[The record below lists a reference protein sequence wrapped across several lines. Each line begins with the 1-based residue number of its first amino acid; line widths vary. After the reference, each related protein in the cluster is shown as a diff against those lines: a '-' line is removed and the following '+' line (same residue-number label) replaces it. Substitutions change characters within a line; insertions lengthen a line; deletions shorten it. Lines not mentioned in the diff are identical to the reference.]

1 MKPYSKK
8 YLTLALAGV
17 LAASIP
23 ASAFAAD
30 TGTSSTQNKPMASGQ
45 QTGPKTPGAA
55 KPGTGVPANPSDQS
69 NPQTGGQ
76 SSGDAGNQSGQS
88 KTQDQI
94 AREEAEK
101 KAKEAEEA
109 KKAEEAKRKEAEKKL
124 KELEEKEK
132 KEQEERRQR
141 ERLSLSNLK
150 YDGTYLTGYTSSKAD
165 IYIKLANSRYGYGY
179 GSYYSYERIGRADDR
194 GDFKISVNLKEGE
207 TYLVKAVDGRYESAE
222 REIKNDNYKNIKG
235 TRIDASELS
244 IFGRVLTGKVKGHAF
259 DFITVYLNGEKL
271 GTVRADKDGKFTLT
285 LNKSIDSSDLNNLR
299 FYTDAKTVENKKFKI
314 TEALEGQK
322 IVKGTANTDDEI
334 TVYDANGKKI
344 SNTYVNNAGVFTAY
358 LNRALIAGE
367 TIKIEARDKDKNI
380 TKIEYKVTKNAVEEV
395 KAIAYI
401 KGYPDGTFKPQANVT
416 RAEAAQMFATLLN
429 GGTNFGT
436 SQATKFS
443 DASDDWYS
451 KAINYVVG
459 KGLISGYPNG
469 TFKPNESITRAE
481 FAQMISGYV
490 KNEKAG
496 SSDFKDVKDHWAKD
510 AIDKLYGNKNVNGY
524 PDGSFKPN
532 AKITRAE
539 AVTILNSVFNR
550 NTNKSSLN
558 NVNTSSL
565 NKFSDVNEGFWAYYN
580 ILDAANTHNRERL
593 NSTSEVDMW
602 K

>member
-23 ASAFAAD
+23 ASAFATGENELKNPQASNSRASVEENSNTTERENNDNKNKVVEKEAD
-30 TGTSSTQNKPMASGQ
+30 TTTVGDRKITLEKGERFYTSNIDIPKGAEIIGEDHYSFDSTGKRTREVTVRFKDGSEKKIELNFN
-45 QTGPKTPGAA
+45 
-55 KPGTGVPANPSDQS
+55 VVDR
-69 NPQTGGQ
+69 
-76 SSGDAGNQSGQS
+76 
-88 KTQDQI
+88 
-94 AREEAEK
+94 REEK
-101 KAKEAEEA
+101 KHGKITLNNV
-109 KKAEEAKRKEAEKKL
+109 R
-124 KELEEKEK
+124 
-132 KEQEERRQR
+132 
-141 ERLSLSNLK
+141 
-150 YDGTYLTGYTSSKAD
+150 YDGKYIKGETSAYAKIYLQEDGFRDIRRYSTYLGKADSKGKFEVEYDIKEGKSVTIYAEDDDYTS
-165 IYIKLANSRYGYGY
+165 R
-179 GSYYSYERIGRADDR
+179 
-194 GDFKISVNLKEGE
+194 SVE
-207 TYLVKAVDGRYESAE
+207 V
-222 REIKNDNYKNIKG
+222 KNDNYKNIKG

-259 DFITVYLNGEKL
+259 DFITVYLEGEKL

-285 LNKSIDSSDLNNLR
+285 LNKSIETRDLDNLR
-299 FYTDAKTVENKKFKI
+299 FYTDAKTVENKKFKV

-344 SNTYVNNAGVFTAY
+344 SNTYVNNAGVFTAF
-358 LNRALIAGE
+358 LDRALINGE

-451 KAINYVVG
+451 KAINYVVD

-490 KNEKAG
+490 KNEK
-496 SSDFKDVKDHWAKD
+496 SSTSDFKDVKDHWAKD

>member
-23 ASAFAAD
+23 VSAFATGEESD
-30 TGTSSTQNKPMASGQ
+30 T
-45 QTGPKTPGAA
+45 
-55 KPGTGVPANPSDQS
+55 KPGGENQPAVTDTTTN
-69 NPQTGGQ
+69 NE
-76 SSGDAGNQSGQS
+76 
-88 KTQDQI
+88 KTE
-94 AREEAEK
+94 AEKAKEEAEK
-101 KAKEAEEA
+101 AK
-109 KKAEEAKRKEAEKKL
+109 KEAEKA
-124 KELEEKEK
+124 KEEAQKAKEKEEKEEKEK
-132 KEQEERRQR
+132 KDQENKRKYRRITLNNVRYDGKYIKGETSAYAEIYVQDNYYKEFR
-141 ERLSLSNLK
+141 NKKRIGEADKNGEFSIK
-150 YDGTYLTGYTSSKAD
+150 YDIKEGKSVT
-165 IYIKLANSRYGYGY
+165 IYAENDYGY
-179 GSYYSYERIGRADDR
+179 SKDVE
-194 GDFKISVNLKEGE
+194 V
-207 TYLVKAVDGRYESAE
+207 
-222 REIKNDNYKNIKG
+222 KNDNYKDIKG
-235 TRIDASELS
+235 SKIDATDLRLM
-244 IFGRVLTGKVKGHAF
+244 GRTLTG
-259 DFITVYLNGEKL
+259 FIKNHPFENIRVYRDGELLGSFRTDKNSYFTVVLSENLRE
-271 GTVRADKDGKFTLT
+271 R
-285 LNKSIDSSDLNNLR
+285 DLDDLR
-299 FYTDAKTVENKKFKI
+299 FYTDKKEVENKKFKI

-322 IVKGTANTDDEI
+322 LVKGTANTDDEI
-334 TVYDANGKKI
+334 TVYDASGKKI
-344 SNTYVNNAGVFTAY
+344 SNTYVNNAGVFTAF
-358 LNRALIAGE
+358 LDRALIYGE
-367 TIKIEARDKDKNI
+367 TIKIEAKDKDKNI

-395 KAIAYI
+395 KAISYI

-436 SQATKFS
+436 SGATKFS

-451 KAINYVVG
+451 KAVNYVVG

-469 TFKPNESITRAE
+469 TFKPNDSITRAE
-481 FAQMISGYV
+481 FAQMISGYI

-496 SSDFKDVKDHWAKD
+496 SSDFQDVKDHWAKD
-510 AIDKLYGNKNVNGY
+510 AIDKLYGNKNVTGY

-550 NTNKSSLN
+550 NTNKNSLN

-580 ILDAANTHNRERL
+580 ILDAANTHDRERL

>member
-23 ASAFAAD
+23 ASAFAESTTDDVANKTKVEDTAD
-30 TGTSSTQNKPMASGQ
+30 KNKAGD
-45 QTGPKTPGAA
+45 KT
-55 KPGTGVPANPSDQS
+55 
-69 NPQTGGQ
+69 
-76 SSGDAGNQSGQS
+76 
-88 KTQDQI
+88 KT
-94 AREEAEK
+94 ENKTENK
-101 KAKEAEEA
+101 KQEDKI
-109 KKAEEAKRKEAEKKL
+109 
-124 KELEEKEK
+124 KELEKKIEDLEKDKEK
-132 KEQEERRQR
+132 KKEEDRKKYGNIT
-141 ERLSLSNLK
+141 LSNVRYDGKYIKGETSAYAKIYVQDNYYNEFRNRKYIGEADRNGDFSIK
-150 YDGTYLTGYTSSKAD
+150 YD
-165 IYIKLANSRYGYGY
+165 I
-179 GSYYSYERIGRADDR
+179 
-194 GDFKISVNLKEGE
+194 KEGKSV
-207 TYLVKAVDGRYESAE
+207 TIYAE
-222 REIKNDNYKNIKG
+222 NKDYSSRSVEVKNDNYKDIKG

-259 DFITVYLNGEKL
+259 DFITVYLEGEKL

-285 LNKSIDSSDLNNLR
+285 LSKSINDSDLKDLR
-299 FYTDAKTVENKKFKI
+299 FYTDAKTVENKKFKV

-334 TVYDANGKKI
+334 TVYDANGNKI
-344 SNTYVNNAGVFTAY
+344 STTYVNNAGVFTAY
-358 LNRALIAGE
+358 LNRALINGE

-490 KNEKAG
+490 KNEKA
-496 SSDFKDVKDHWAKD
+496 STSDFKDVKDHWAKD

>member
-23 ASAFAAD
+23 VSAFAETTTNPSTETKVTD
-30 TGTSSTQNKPMASGQ
+30 TTNKTGTTENNDNTSADNRT
-45 QTGPKTPGAA
+45 
-55 KPGTGVPANPSDQS
+55 D
-69 NPQTGGQ
+69 
-76 SSGDAGNQSGQS
+76 
-88 KTQDQI
+88 
-94 AREEAEK
+94 AEK
-101 KAKEAEEA
+101 SNLSEFNYNLDKGERFDTKNIDLPDGAKIIGSETFEYDRTGNHYEYVTVQFKDGST
-109 KKAEEAKRKEAEKKL
+109 KKVKLNFKVNDKYEKKYGNIT
-124 KELEEKEK
+124 
-132 KEQEERRQR
+132 
-141 ERLSLSNLK
+141 LSNVR
-150 YDGTYLTGYTSSKAD
+150 YDGK
-165 IYIKLANSRYGYGY
+165 YIKGETSAYAEIYVQDNYYKEFRNKRSIGEADKNGNFSIRYD
-179 GSYYSYERIGRADDR
+179 I
-194 GDFKISVNLKEGE
+194 KEGE
-207 TYLVKAVDGRYESAE
+207 SVTIFAE
-222 REIKNDNYKNIKG
+222 DKYNTSKSVEVKNDNYKNIKG
-235 TRIDASELS
+235 TRVDATDLN
-244 IFGRVLTGKVKGHAF
+244 IVGRVLTGTVKNHAF
-259 DFITVYLNGEKL
+259 DYITVYLDGEEL
-271 GTVRADKDGKFTLT
+271 GKARANKDGFFSIS
-285 LNKSIDSSDLNNLR
+285 LNKSIDRRDLDDLR
-299 FYTDAKTVENKKFKI
+299 FYTDTKTVENKKFKV

-322 IVKGTANTDDEI
+322 LVKGTANTDDEI
-334 TVYDANGKKI
+334 TVYDASGKKI
-344 SNTYVNNAGVFTAY
+344 SNTYVNSAGVFTAF
-358 LNRALIAGE
+358 LDRALIAGE
-367 TIKIEARDKDKNI
+367 TIKLEAKDKDKNI

-436 SQATKFS
+436 SGATKFS

-451 KAINYVVG
+451 KAVNYVVG

-481 FAQMISGYV
+481 FAQMISGYI

-496 SSDFKDVKDHWAKD
+496 SSDFQDVKDHWAKD
-510 AIDKLYGNKNVNGY
+510 AIDKLYGNKNVTGY

-550 NTNKSSLN
+550 NTNKNSLN

-565 NKFSDVNEGFWAYYN
+565 NKFSDVNESFWAYYN
-580 ILDAANTHNRERL
+580 ILDAANTHDRERL

>member
-23 ASAFAAD
+23 VSAFAETA
-30 TGTSSTQNKPMASGQ
+30 TNSSTEQNPPAAIDTNPGNN
-45 QTGPKTPGAA
+45 TGN
-55 KPGTGVPANPSDQS
+55 GTTNQGSESDA
-69 NPQTGGQ
+69 
-76 SSGDAGNQSGQS
+76 D
-88 KTQDQI
+88 KVK
-94 AREEAEK
+94 EAEK
-101 KAKEAEEA
+101 AKKEAEEA
-109 KKAEEAKRKEAEKKL
+109 KKAKEKAEEDAKKAKDALEKYKKEQKEK
-124 KELEEKEK
+124 EEKEE
-132 KEQEERRQR
+132 KENRRKYGNITLNNVRYDGKYIKGETSAYAKIYLQEDGFRDIRRYSTYLGKADSKGKF
-141 ERLSLSNLK
+141 EVK
-150 YDGTYLTGYTSSKAD
+150 YD
-165 IYIKLANSRYGYGY
+165 I
-179 GSYYSYERIGRADDR
+179 
-194 GDFKISVNLKEGE
+194 KEGKSV
-207 TYLVKAVDGRYESAE
+207 TIYAE
-222 REIKNDNYKNIKG
+222 DDDYISRSVEVKNDNYKNIKG
-235 TRIDASELS
+235 TRVDATGLN
-244 IFGRVLTGKVKGHAF
+244 IVGRVLTGTVKDHAF
-259 DFITVYLNGEKL
+259 DYITVYLDGEEL
-271 GTVRADKDGKFTLT
+271 GKARANKDGFFSIS
-285 LNKSIDSSDLNNLR
+285 LNKSIDRRDLDNLR
-299 FYTDAKTVENKKFKI
+299 FYTDKKEVENKKFKI

-322 IVKGTANTDDEI
+322 LVKGTANTDDEI
-334 TVYDANGKKI
+334 TVYDASGKKI
-344 SNTYVNNAGVFTAY
+344 SNTYVNNAGVFTAF
-358 LNRALIAGE
+358 LDRALIAGE
-367 TIKIEARDKDKNI
+367 TIKLEAKDKDKNI

-395 KAIAYI
+395 KAISYI

-451 KAINYVVG
+451 KAVNYVVG

-469 TFKPNESITRAE
+469 TFKPNDSITRAE
-481 FAQMISGYV
+481 FAQMISGYI

-496 SSDFKDVKDHWAKD
+496 SSDFQDVKDHWAKD
-510 AIDKLYGNKNVNGY
+510 AIDKLYGNKNVTGY

-550 NTNKSSLN
+550 NTNKNSLN

-565 NKFSDVNEGFWAYYN
+565 NKFSDVKEGFWAYYN
-580 ILDAANTHNRERL
+580 ILDAANTHDRERL

>member
-23 ASAFAAD
+23 VSAFATGENELKNPQASNSQASVEENSNTTERENNDNKNKVVEKEAD
-30 TGTSSTQNKPMASGQ
+30 TTTVGDRKITLEKGERFYTSNIDIPKGAEIIGEDHYSFDSTGKRTREVTVRFKDGSEKKIELNFN
-45 QTGPKTPGAA
+45 
-55 KPGTGVPANPSDQS
+55 VVDR
-69 NPQTGGQ
+69 
-76 SSGDAGNQSGQS
+76 
-88 KTQDQI
+88 
-94 AREEAEK
+94 REEK
-101 KAKEAEEA
+101 KHGKITLNNV
-109 KKAEEAKRKEAEKKL
+109 R
-124 KELEEKEK
+124 
-132 KEQEERRQR
+132 
-141 ERLSLSNLK
+141 
-150 YDGTYLTGYTSSKAD
+150 YDGKYIKGETSAYAKIYLQEDGFRDIRRYSTYLGKADSKGKFEVEYDIKEGKSVTIYAEDDDYTS
-165 IYIKLANSRYGYGY
+165 R
-179 GSYYSYERIGRADDR
+179 
-194 GDFKISVNLKEGE
+194 SVE
-207 TYLVKAVDGRYESAE
+207 V
-222 REIKNDNYKNIKG
+222 KNDNYKNIKG

-259 DFITVYLNGEKL
+259 DFITVYLEGEKL

-285 LNKSIDSSDLNNLR
+285 LNKSIETRDLDNLR
-299 FYTDAKTVENKKFKI
+299 FYTDAKTVENKKFKV

-322 IVKGTANTDDEI
+322 LVKGTANTDDEI

-344 SNTYVNNAGVFTAY
+344 SNTYVNNAGVFTAF
-358 LNRALIAGE
+358 LDRALINGE

-490 KNEKAG
+490 KNEKA
-496 SSDFKDVKDHWAKD
+496 STSDFKDVKDHWAKD

>member
-23 ASAFAAD
+23 ASAFAEATPSSSAEKSNTPTATD
-30 TGTSSTQNKPMASGQ
+30 TT
-45 QTGPKTPGAA
+45 TPGA
-55 KPGTGVPANPSDQS
+55 GEHTTNP
-69 NPQTGGQ
+69 NKG
-76 SSGDAGNQSGQS
+76 

-94 AREEAEK
+94 DKEEAER
-101 KAKEAEEA
+101 KAKEAEDKA
-109 KKAEEAKRKEAEKKL
+109 KEEEAKRKEAEKKL

-132 KEQEERRQR
+132 EENRRKYGNIT
-141 ERLSLSNLK
+141 LSNVRYDGKYIKGTTSAGAKIYVQDNYYNEFRNRKYIGEADRNGDFSIK
-150 YDGTYLTGYTSSKAD
+150 YD
-165 IYIKLANSRYGYGY
+165 I
-179 GSYYSYERIGRADDR
+179 
-194 GDFKISVNLKEGE
+194 KEGKSV
-207 TYLVKAVDGRYESAE
+207 TIYAE
-222 REIKNDNYKNIKG
+222 NKDYSSRSVEVKNDNYKDIKG

-259 DFITVYLNGEKL
+259 DFITVYLEGEKL

-285 LNKSIDSSDLNNLR
+285 LNKSIETRDLDNLR
-299 FYTDAKTVENKKFKI
+299 FYTDAKTVENKKFKV

-334 TVYDANGKKI
+334 TVYDANGNKI
-344 SNTYVNNAGVFTAY
+344 STTYVNNAGVFTAY
-358 LNRALIAGE
+358 LNRALINGE

-490 KNEKAG
+490 KNEKA
-496 SSDFKDVKDHWAKD
+496 STSDFKDVKDHWAKD

>member
-23 ASAFAAD
+23 VSAFANGATEPTTPGSSVTDTKNTGNSTNSKAD
-30 TGTSSTQNKPMASGQ
+30 TEET
-45 QTGPKTPGAA
+45 KT
-55 KPGTGVPANPSDQS
+55 D
-69 NPQTGGQ
+69 
-76 SSGDAGNQSGQS
+76 
-88 KTQDQI
+88 
-94 AREEAEK
+94 AEK
-101 KAKEAEEA
+101 
-109 KKAEEAKRKEAEKKL
+109 
-124 KELEEKEK
+124 
-132 KEQEERRQR
+132 
-141 ERLSLSNLK
+141 SNLSEFNYNLDRGERFYTRNIDLPDGAK
-150 YDGTYLTGYTSSKAD
+150 VIGNETYEYDKSGNHYEHVTVEFKDGSTKKVRLNFRVNDRYDRYDKKYGKITLNNVRYDGTNIKGETSSDAK
-165 IYIKLANSRYGYGY
+165 IYVRD
-179 GSYYSYERIGRADDR
+179 YERRSSRREEYLGRAEDD
-194 GDFKISVNLKEGE
+194 GTFSFKYDIKEGKSV
-207 TYLVKAVDGRYESAE
+207 TIYAE
-222 REIKNDNYKNIKG
+222 DKYGHSKDVEVKNDNYKDIKG
-235 TRIDASELS
+235 SKIDATDLRLM
-244 IFGRVLTGKVKGHAF
+244 GRTLTG
-259 DFITVYLNGEKL
+259 FIKNHPFENIRVYRDGELLGSFRTDKNSYFTVVLSESL
-271 GTVRADKDGKFTLT
+271 RER
-285 LNKSIDSSDLNNLR
+285 DLDDLR
-299 FYTDAKTVENKKFKI
+299 FYTDKKEVENKKFKI

-322 IVKGTANTDDEI
+322 LVKGTANTDDEI
-334 TVYDANGKKI
+334 TVYDASGKKI
-344 SNTYVNNAGVFTAY
+344 SNTYVNNAGVFTAF
-358 LNRALIAGE
+358 LDRALIAGE
-367 TIKIEARDKDKNI
+367 TIKLEAKDKDKNI

-469 TFKPNESITRAE
+469 TFKPNDSITRAE
-481 FAQMISGYV
+481 FAQMISGYI

-510 AIDKLYGNKNVNGY
+510 AIDKLNGNKNVSGY

-550 NTNKSSLN
+550 NTNKNSLN

-565 NKFSDVNEGFWAYYN
+565 NKFSDVKEGFWAYYN
-580 ILDAANTHNRERL
+580 IIDAANTHDRERL

>member
-23 ASAFAAD
+23 ASAFAEGPAD
-30 TGTSSTQNKPMASGQ
+30 QKQPTQPAAEQPKNNKKPE
-45 QTGPKTPGAA
+45 A
-55 KPGTGVPANPSDQS
+55 KEKEN
-69 NPQTGGQ
+69 
-76 SSGDAGNQSGQS
+76 
-88 KTQDQI
+88 TQEENETEK
-94 AREEAEK
+94 AKEEAR

-109 KKAEEAKRKEAEKKL
+109 AKKKAQEEKEAREKAEKKL

-132 KEQEERRQR
+132 EENRKKYGNIT
-141 ERLSLSNLK
+141 LSNVRYDGKYIKGETSAYAKIYVQDNYYNEFRNRKYIGEADRNGDFSIK
-150 YDGTYLTGYTSSKAD
+150 YD
-165 IYIKLANSRYGYGY
+165 I
-179 GSYYSYERIGRADDR
+179 
-194 GDFKISVNLKEGE
+194 KEGKSV
-207 TYLVKAVDGRYESAE
+207 TIYAE
-222 REIKNDNYKNIKG
+222 NKDYSSRSVEVKNDNYKDIKG

-259 DFITVYLNGEKL
+259 DFITVYLEGEKL

-285 LNKSIDSSDLNNLR
+285 LNKSIETRDLDNLR
-299 FYTDAKTVENKKFKI
+299 FYTDAKTVENKKFKV

-344 SNTYVNNAGVFTAY
+344 SNTYVNNAGVFTAF
-358 LNRALIAGE
+358 LDRALINGE

-490 KNEKAG
+490 KNEKA
-496 SSDFKDVKDHWAKD
+496 STSDFKDVKDHWAKD

>member
-23 ASAFAAD
+23 VSAFATGEESD
-30 TGTSSTQNKPMASGQ
+30 T
-45 QTGPKTPGAA
+45 
-55 KPGTGVPANPSDQS
+55 KPGGENQPAVTDTTTN
-69 NPQTGGQ
+69 NE
-76 SSGDAGNQSGQS
+76 
-88 KTQDQI
+88 KTE
-94 AREEAEK
+94 AEKAKEEAEK
-101 KAKEAEEA
+101 AK
-109 KKAEEAKRKEAEKKL
+109 KEAEKA
-124 KELEEKEK
+124 KEEAQKAKEEADRLRKEKEEKEK
-132 KEQEERRQR
+132 KDQENKRKYRRITLNNVRYDGKYIKGETSAYAEIYVQDNYYKEFR
-141 ERLSLSNLK
+141 NKKRIGEADKNGEFSIK
-150 YDGTYLTGYTSSKAD
+150 YDIKEGKSVT
-165 IYIKLANSRYGYGY
+165 IYAENDYGY
-179 GSYYSYERIGRADDR
+179 SKDVE
-194 GDFKISVNLKEGE
+194 V
-207 TYLVKAVDGRYESAE
+207 
-222 REIKNDNYKNIKG
+222 KNDNYKDIKG
-235 TRIDASELS
+235 SKIDATDLRLM
-244 IFGRVLTGKVKGHAF
+244 GRTLTG
-259 DFITVYLNGEKL
+259 FIKNHPFENIRVYRDGELLGSFRTDKNSYFTVVLSENLRE
-271 GTVRADKDGKFTLT
+271 R
-285 LNKSIDSSDLNNLR
+285 DLDDLR
-299 FYTDAKTVENKKFKI
+299 FYTDKKEVENKKFKI

-322 IVKGTANTDDEI
+322 LVKGTANTDDEI
-334 TVYDANGKKI
+334 TVYDASGKKI
-344 SNTYVNNAGVFTAY
+344 SNTYVNNAGVFTAF
-358 LNRALIAGE
+358 LDRALIYGE
-367 TIKIEARDKDKNI
+367 TIKIEAKDKDKNI

-395 KAIAYI
+395 KAISYI

-436 SQATKFS
+436 SGATKFS

-451 KAINYVVG
+451 KAVNYVVG

-469 TFKPNESITRAE
+469 TFKPNDSITRAE
-481 FAQMISGYV
+481 FAQMISGYI

-496 SSDFKDVKDHWAKD
+496 SSDFQDVKDHWAKD
-510 AIDKLYGNKNVNGY
+510 AIDKLYGNKNVTGY

-550 NTNKSSLN
+550 NTNKNSLN

-580 ILDAANTHNRERL
+580 ILDAANTHDRERL

>member
-23 ASAFAAD
+23 VSAFATEGAD
-30 TGTSSTQNKPMASGQ
+30 GGDKQ
-45 QTGPKTPGAA
+45 PGVEQPAQ
-55 KPGTGVPANPSDQS
+55 PGKDKKE
-69 NPQTGGQ
+69 
-76 SSGDAGNQSGQS
+76 DKKE
-88 KTQDQI
+88 KTQ
-94 AREEAEK
+94 EEKDAEKAKEDAEKAKEAAEK
-101 KAKEAEEA
+101 KAQ
-109 KKAEEAKRKEAEKKL
+109 
-124 KELEEKEK
+124 EEKEAREKAEKELDKLK
-132 KEQEERRQR
+132 KEKEEEKEENRRKYGKIT
-141 ERLSLSNLK
+141 LSNVR
-150 YDGTYLTGYTSSKAD
+150 YDGTNIKGETSSDAKIYVRDYERRSSRREEYLGRAEDDGTFSFKYD
-165 IYIKLANSRYGYGY
+165 IKEGKSVTIYAEDKYGY
-179 GSYYSYERIGRADDR
+179 SKDVE
-194 GDFKISVNLKEGE
+194 V
-207 TYLVKAVDGRYESAE
+207 
-222 REIKNDNYKNIKG
+222 KNDNYKDIKG
-235 TRIDASELS
+235 SKIDATDLRLM
-244 IFGRVLTGKVKGHAF
+244 GRTLTG
-259 DFITVYLNGEKL
+259 FIKNHPFENIRVYRDGELLGSFRTNKNSYFTVVLSESL
-271 GTVRADKDGKFTLT
+271 RER
-285 LNKSIDSSDLNNLR
+285 DLDDLR
-299 FYTDAKTVENKKFKI
+299 FYTDKKEVENKKFKI

-322 IVKGTANTDDEI
+322 LVKGTANTDDEI
-334 TVYDANGKKI
+334 TVYDASGKKI
-344 SNTYVNNAGVFTAY
+344 SNTYVNNAGVFTAF
-358 LNRALIAGE
+358 LDRALIYGE
-367 TIKIEARDKDKNI
+367 TIKIEAKDKDKNI

-451 KAINYVVG
+451 KAVNYVVG

-469 TFKPNESITRAE
+469 TFKPNDSITRAE
-481 FAQMISGYV
+481 FAQMISGYI

-496 SSDFKDVKDHWAKD
+496 SSDFQDVKDHWAKE
-510 AIDKLYGNKNVNGY
+510 AIDKLYGNKNVTGY

-550 NTNKSSLN
+550 NTNKNSLN

-565 NKFSDVNEGFWAYYN
+565 NKFSDVNESFWAYYN
-580 ILDAANTHNRERL
+580 ILDAANTHDRERL

>member
-23 ASAFAAD
+23 VSAFA
-30 TGTSSTQNKPMASGQ
+30 TGEAQAGTNKQTQPPAAAE
-45 QTGPKTPGAA
+45 PKTPAV
-55 KPGTGVPANPSDQS
+55 PGTGN
-69 NPQTGGQ
+69 NEKGKEGTG
-76 SSGDAGNQSGQS
+76 
-88 KTQDQI
+88 T
-94 AREEAEK
+94 EEKDKNKKDEK
-101 KAKEAEEA
+101 QEE
-109 KKAEEAKRKEAEKKL
+109 KI
-124 KELEEKEK
+124 KELEKKISDLEK
-132 KEQEERRQR
+132 KEQEKREEERRQR

-165 IYIKLANSRYGYGY
+165 IYIKLANSRYGYG
-179 GSYYSYERIGRADDR
+179 SYYSYERIGRADDR

-207 TYLVKAVDGRYESAE
+207 TYSVKAVDGRYESAE

-244 IFGRVLTGKVKGHAF
+244 VFGRVLTGKVKGHAF
-259 DFITVYLNGEKL
+259 DFITVYLDGEKL

-285 LNKSIDSSDLNNLR
+285 LNKSIETRDLDNLR

-314 TEALEGQK
+314 TEAIEGQK
-322 IVKGTANTDDEI
+322 LVKGTANTDDEI
-334 TVYDANGKKI
+334 TVYDANGNKI
-344 SNTYVNNAGVFTAY
+344 STTYVNNAGVFTAY
-358 LNRALIAGE
+358 LNRALINGE

-490 KNEKAG
+490 KNEKA
-496 SSDFKDVKDHWAKD
+496 STSDFKDVKDHWAKD

>member
-23 ASAFAAD
+23 VSAFATGEESD
-30 TGTSSTQNKPMASGQ
+30 T
-45 QTGPKTPGAA
+45 
-55 KPGTGVPANPSDQS
+55 KPGGENQPAVTDTTTN
-69 NPQTGGQ
+69 NE
-76 SSGDAGNQSGQS
+76 
-88 KTQDQI
+88 KTE
-94 AREEAEK
+94 AEKAKEEAEK
-101 KAKEAEEA
+101 AK
-109 KKAEEAKRKEAEKKL
+109 KEAEKA
-124 KELEEKEK
+124 KEEAQKAKEEADRLRKEKEAKEKKDKEEKEK
-132 KEQEERRQR
+132 KDQENKRKYRRITLNNVRYDGKYIKGETSAYAEIYVQDNYYKEFR
-141 ERLSLSNLK
+141 NKKRIGEADKNGEFSIK
-150 YDGTYLTGYTSSKAD
+150 YDIKEGKSVT
-165 IYIKLANSRYGYGY
+165 IYAENDYGY
-179 GSYYSYERIGRADDR
+179 SKDVE
-194 GDFKISVNLKEGE
+194 V
-207 TYLVKAVDGRYESAE
+207 
-222 REIKNDNYKNIKG
+222 KNDNYKDIKG
-235 TRIDASELS
+235 SKIDATDLRLM
-244 IFGRVLTGKVKGHAF
+244 GRTLTG
-259 DFITVYLNGEKL
+259 FIKNHPFENIRVYRDGELLGSFRTDKNSYFTVVLSENLRE
-271 GTVRADKDGKFTLT
+271 R
-285 LNKSIDSSDLNNLR
+285 DLDDLR
-299 FYTDAKTVENKKFKI
+299 FYTDKKEVENKKFKI

-322 IVKGTANTDDEI
+322 LVKGTANTDDEI
-334 TVYDANGKKI
+334 TVYDASGKKI
-344 SNTYVNNAGVFTAY
+344 SNTYVNNAGVFTAF
-358 LNRALIAGE
+358 LDRALIYGE
-367 TIKIEARDKDKNI
+367 TIKIEAKDKDKNI

-395 KAIAYI
+395 KAISYI

-436 SQATKFS
+436 SGATKFS

-451 KAINYVVG
+451 KAVNYVVG

-469 TFKPNESITRAE
+469 TFKPNDSITRAE
-481 FAQMISGYV
+481 FAQMISGYI

-496 SSDFKDVKDHWAKD
+496 SSDFQDVKDHWAKD
-510 AIDKLYGNKNVNGY
+510 AIDKLYGNKNVTGY

-550 NTNKSSLN
+550 NTNKNSLN

-580 ILDAANTHNRERL
+580 ILDAANTHDRERL

>member
-23 ASAFAAD
+23 VSAFATGEESD
-30 TGTSSTQNKPMASGQ
+30 T
-45 QTGPKTPGAA
+45 
-55 KPGTGVPANPSDQS
+55 KPGGENQPAVTDTTTN
-69 NPQTGGQ
+69 NE
-76 SSGDAGNQSGQS
+76 
-88 KTQDQI
+88 KTE
-94 AREEAEK
+94 AEKAKEEAEK
-101 KAKEAEEA
+101 AK
-109 KKAEEAKRKEAEKKL
+109 KEAEKA
-124 KELEEKEK
+124 KEEAQKAKEEADRLRKEKEEKEEKEK
-132 KEQEERRQR
+132 KDQENKRKYRRITLNNVRYDGKYIKGETSAYAEIYVQDNYYKEFR
-141 ERLSLSNLK
+141 NKKRIGEADKNGEFSIK
-150 YDGTYLTGYTSSKAD
+150 YDIKEGKSVT
-165 IYIKLANSRYGYGY
+165 IYAENDYGY
-179 GSYYSYERIGRADDR
+179 SKDVE
-194 GDFKISVNLKEGE
+194 V
-207 TYLVKAVDGRYESAE
+207 
-222 REIKNDNYKNIKG
+222 KNDNYKDIKG
-235 TRIDASELS
+235 SKIDATDLRLM
-244 IFGRVLTGKVKGHAF
+244 GRTLTG
-259 DFITVYLNGEKL
+259 FIKNHPFENIRVYRDGELLGSFRTDKNSYFTVVLSESL
-271 GTVRADKDGKFTLT
+271 RER
-285 LNKSIDSSDLNNLR
+285 DLDDLR
-299 FYTDAKTVENKKFKI
+299 FYTDAKTVENKKFKV

-322 IVKGTANTDDEI
+322 LVKGTANTDDEI
-334 TVYDANGKKI
+334 TVYDASGKKI
-344 SNTYVNNAGVFTAY
+344 SNTYVNNAGVFTAF
-358 LNRALIAGE
+358 LDRALIAGE
-367 TIKIEARDKDKNI
+367 TIKLEAKDKDKNI

-436 SQATKFS
+436 SGATKFS

-481 FAQMISGYV
+481 FAQMISGYI

-510 AIDKLYGNKNVNGY
+510 AIDKLNGNKNVTGY

-550 NTNKSSLN
+550 NTNKNSLN

-565 NKFSDVNEGFWAYYN
+565 NKFSDVKEGFWAYYN
-580 ILDAANTHNRERL
+580 ILDAANTHDRERL

>member
-23 ASAFAAD
+23 ATAFAEVTA
-30 TGTSSTQNKPMASGQ
+30 P
-45 QTGPKTPGAA
+45 
-55 KPGTGVPANPSDQS
+55 NPSAGKTDKEVTQS
-69 NPQTGGQ
+69 APAQPK
-76 SSGDAGNQSGQS
+76 D
-88 KTQDQI
+88 KTKPEAKEKENTQEENETEK
-94 AREEAEK
+94 AKEEAR

-109 KKAEEAKRKEAEKKL
+109 AKKKAQEEKEAREKAEKKL
-124 KELEEKEK
+124 KELEEKENRK
-132 KEQEERRQR
+132 KYGNIT
-141 ERLSLSNLK
+141 LSNVRYDGKYIKGETSAYAKIYVQDNYYNEFRNRKYIGEADRNGDFSIK
-150 YDGTYLTGYTSSKAD
+150 YD
-165 IYIKLANSRYGYGY
+165 I
-179 GSYYSYERIGRADDR
+179 
-194 GDFKISVNLKEGE
+194 KEGKSV
-207 TYLVKAVDGRYESAE
+207 TIYAE
-222 REIKNDNYKNIKG
+222 NKDYSSRSVEVKNDNYKDIKG

-259 DFITVYLNGEKL
+259 DFITVYLDGEKL

-285 LNKSIDSSDLNNLR
+285 LNKSIETRDLDNLR
-299 FYTDAKTVENKKFKI
+299 FYTDAKTVENKKFKV
-314 TEALEGQK
+314 TEALDGQK

-344 SNTYVNNAGVFTAY
+344 SNTYVNNAGVFTAF
-358 LNRALIAGE
+358 LDRALINGE

-490 KNEKAG
+490 KNEKA
-496 SSDFKDVKDHWAKD
+496 STSDFKDVKDHWAKD

>member
-23 ASAFAAD
+23 VSAFANGATEPTTPGSSVTDTKNTGNSTNSKAD
-30 TGTSSTQNKPMASGQ
+30 TEET
-45 QTGPKTPGAA
+45 KT
-55 KPGTGVPANPSDQS
+55 D
-69 NPQTGGQ
+69 
-76 SSGDAGNQSGQS
+76 
-88 KTQDQI
+88 
-94 AREEAEK
+94 AEK
-101 KAKEAEEA
+101 
-109 KKAEEAKRKEAEKKL
+109 
-124 KELEEKEK
+124 
-132 KEQEERRQR
+132 
-141 ERLSLSNLK
+141 SNLSEFNYNLDRGERFYTRNIDLPDGAK
-150 YDGTYLTGYTSSKAD
+150 VIGNETYEYDKSGNHYEHVTVEFKDGSTKKVRLNFRVNDRYDRYDKKYGKITLNNVRYDGTNIKGETSSDAK
-165 IYIKLANSRYGYGY
+165 IYVRD
-179 GSYYSYERIGRADDR
+179 YERRSSRREEYLGRAEDD
-194 GDFKISVNLKEGE
+194 GTFSFKYDIKEGKSV
-207 TYLVKAVDGRYESAE
+207 TIYAE
-222 REIKNDNYKNIKG
+222 DKYGHSKDVEVKNDNYKDIKG
-235 TRIDASELS
+235 SKIDATDLRLM
-244 IFGRVLTGKVKGHAF
+244 GRTLTG
-259 DFITVYLNGEKL
+259 FIKNHPFENIRVYRDGELLGSFRTDKNSYFTVVLSENLRE
-271 GTVRADKDGKFTLT
+271 R
-285 LNKSIDSSDLNNLR
+285 DLDDLR
-299 FYTDAKTVENKKFKI
+299 FYTDKKEVENKKFKI

-322 IVKGTANTDDEI
+322 LVKGTANTDDEI
-334 TVYDANGKKI
+334 TVYDASGKKI
-344 SNTYVNNAGVFTAY
+344 SNTYVNNAGVFTAF
-358 LNRALIAGE
+358 LDRALIYGE
-367 TIKIEARDKDKNI
+367 KIKIEAKDKDKNI

-395 KAIAYI
+395 KAISYI

-436 SQATKFS
+436 SGATKFS

-451 KAINYVVG
+451 KAVNYVVG

-469 TFKPNESITRAE
+469 TFKPNDSITRAE
-481 FAQMISGYV
+481 FAQMISGYI

-496 SSDFKDVKDHWAKD
+496 SSDFQDVKDHWAKD
-510 AIDKLYGNKNVNGY
+510 AIDKLYGNKNVTGY

-550 NTNKSSLN
+550 NTNKNSLN

-580 ILDAANTHNRERL
+580 ILDAANTHDRERL

>member
-23 ASAFAAD
+23 VSAFAEGSAD
-30 TGTSSTQNKPMASGQ
+30 PNAGKDAKITEQA
-45 QTGPKTPGAA
+45 GPETNTEKT
-55 KPGTGVPANPSDQS
+55 
-69 NPQTGGQ
+69 
-76 SSGDAGNQSGQS
+76 
-88 KTQDQI
+88 KTD
-94 AREEAEK
+94 AEK
-101 KAKEAEEA
+101 SNLSEFNYNLNKGERFDTKNINLPDGAKIIGSETFEYDRTGDHYEYVTVQFKDGST
-109 KKAEEAKRKEAEKKL
+109 KKVKLNFKVNDKYEKKYGNIA
-124 KELEEKEK
+124 
-132 KEQEERRQR
+132 
-141 ERLSLSNLK
+141 LSNVRYDGKYIKGETTAYATIYVQDNFYREFRNKRSIGEADKNGEFSIK
-150 YDGTYLTGYTSSKAD
+150 YDIEEGKSVTIYAEYKDYSSK
-165 IYIKLANSRYGYGY
+165 GV
-179 GSYYSYERIGRADDR
+179 E
-194 GDFKISVNLKEGE
+194 V
-207 TYLVKAVDGRYESAE
+207 
-222 REIKNDNYKNIKG
+222 KNDNYKDIKG

-259 DFITVYLNGEKL
+259 DFITVYLEGEKL

-285 LNKSIDSSDLNNLR
+285 LNKSIETRDLDNLR
-299 FYTDAKTVENKKFKI
+299 FYTDAKTVENKKFKV

-334 TVYDANGKKI
+334 TVYDANGNKI
-344 SNTYVNNAGVFTAY
+344 STTYVNNAGVFTAY
-358 LNRALIAGE
+358 LNRALINGE

-490 KNEKAG
+490 KNEKA
-496 SSDFKDVKDHWAKD
+496 STSDFKDVKDHWAKD

>member
-23 ASAFAAD
+23 VSAFATGEESD
-30 TGTSSTQNKPMASGQ
+30 T
-45 QTGPKTPGAA
+45 
-55 KPGTGVPANPSDQS
+55 KPGGENQPAVTDTTTN
-69 NPQTGGQ
+69 NE
-76 SSGDAGNQSGQS
+76 
-88 KTQDQI
+88 KTE
-94 AREEAEK
+94 AEKAKEEAEK
-101 KAKEAEEA
+101 AK
-109 KKAEEAKRKEAEKKL
+109 KEAEKA
-124 KELEEKEK
+124 KEEAQKAKEEADRLRKEKEEKEEKEK
-132 KEQEERRQR
+132 KDQENKRKYRRITLNNVRYDGKYIKGETSAYAEIYVQDNYYKEFR
-141 ERLSLSNLK
+141 NKKRIGEADKNGEFSIK
-150 YDGTYLTGYTSSKAD
+150 YDIKEGKSVT
-165 IYIKLANSRYGYGY
+165 IYAENDYGY
-179 GSYYSYERIGRADDR
+179 SKDVE
-194 GDFKISVNLKEGE
+194 V
-207 TYLVKAVDGRYESAE
+207 
-222 REIKNDNYKNIKG
+222 KNDNYKDIKG
-235 TRIDASELS
+235 SKIDATDLRLM
-244 IFGRVLTGKVKGHAF
+244 GRTLTG
-259 DFITVYLNGEKL
+259 FIKNHPFENIRVYRDGELLGSFRTDKNSYFTVVLSENLRE
-271 GTVRADKDGKFTLT
+271 R
-285 LNKSIDSSDLNNLR
+285 DLDDLR
-299 FYTDAKTVENKKFKI
+299 FYTDKKEVENKKFKI

-322 IVKGTANTDDEI
+322 LVKGTANTDDEI
-334 TVYDANGKKI
+334 TVYDASGKKI
-344 SNTYVNNAGVFTAY
+344 SNTYVNNAGVFTAF
-358 LNRALIAGE
+358 LDRALIYGE
-367 TIKIEARDKDKNI
+367 TIKIEAKDKDKNI

-395 KAIAYI
+395 KAISYI

-436 SQATKFS
+436 SGATKFS

-451 KAINYVVG
+451 KAVNYVVG

-469 TFKPNESITRAE
+469 TFKPNDSITRAE
-481 FAQMISGYV
+481 FAQMISGYI

-496 SSDFKDVKDHWAKD
+496 SSDFQDVKDHWAKD
-510 AIDKLYGNKNVNGY
+510 AIDKLYGNKNVTGY

-550 NTNKSSLN
+550 NTNKNSLN

-580 ILDAANTHNRERL
+580 ILDAANTHDRERL

>member
-23 ASAFAAD
+23 VSAFATEGAD
-30 TGTSSTQNKPMASGQ
+30 GGDKQ
-45 QTGPKTPGAA
+45 PGVEQPAQ
-55 KPGTGVPANPSDQS
+55 PGKDKKE
-69 NPQTGGQ
+69 
-76 SSGDAGNQSGQS
+76 DKKE
-88 KTQDQI
+88 KTQ
-94 AREEAEK
+94 EEKDAEKAKEDAEKAKEAAEK
-101 KAKEAEEA
+101 KAQ
-109 KKAEEAKRKEAEKKL
+109 
-124 KELEEKEK
+124 EEKEAREKAEKELDKLK
-132 KEQEERRQR
+132 KEKEEEKEENRRKYGKIT
-141 ERLSLSNLK
+141 LSNVR
-150 YDGTYLTGYTSSKAD
+150 YDGTNIKGETSSDAKIYVRDYERRSSRREEYLGRAEDDGTFSFKYD
-165 IYIKLANSRYGYGY
+165 IKEGKSVTIYAEDKYGY
-179 GSYYSYERIGRADDR
+179 SKDVE
-194 GDFKISVNLKEGE
+194 V
-207 TYLVKAVDGRYESAE
+207 
-222 REIKNDNYKNIKG
+222 KNDNYKDIKG
-235 TRIDASELS
+235 SKIDATDLRLM
-244 IFGRVLTGKVKGHAF
+244 GRTLTG
-259 DFITVYLNGEKL
+259 FIKNHPFENIRVYRDGELLGSFRTNKNSYFTVVLSESL
-271 GTVRADKDGKFTLT
+271 RER
-285 LNKSIDSSDLNNLR
+285 DLDDLR
-299 FYTDAKTVENKKFKI
+299 FYTDKKEVENKKFKV

-322 IVKGTANTDDEI
+322 LVKGTANTDDEI
-334 TVYDANGKKI
+334 TVYDASGKKI
-344 SNTYVNNAGVFTAY
+344 SNTYVNNAGVFTAF
-358 LNRALIAGE
+358 LDRALIAGE
-367 TIKIEARDKDKNI
+367 TIKLEAKDKDKNI

-395 KAIAYI
+395 KAISYI

-451 KAINYVVG
+451 KAVNYVVG

-469 TFKPNESITRAE
+469 TFKPNDSITRAE
-481 FAQMISGYV
+481 FAQMISGYI

-496 SSDFKDVKDHWAKD
+496 SSDFQDVKDHWAKD
-510 AIDKLYGNKNVNGY
+510 AIDKLYGNKNVTGY

-550 NTNKSSLN
+550 NTNKNSLN

-565 NKFSDVNEGFWAYYN
+565 NKFSDVNESFWAYYN
-580 ILDAANTHNRERL
+580 ILDAANTHDRERL

>member
-23 ASAFAAD
+23 VSAFA
-30 TGTSSTQNKPMASGQ
+30 TGEATTDPNAGKTDKEVTQPAPAQ
-45 QTGPKTPGAA
+45 PAPEKTP
-55 KPGTGVPANPSDQS
+55 
-69 NPQTGGQ
+69 
-76 SSGDAGNQSGQS
+76 
-88 KTQDQI
+88 DQI
-94 AREEAEK
+94 AKEEAER
-101 KAKEAEEA
+101 KAKEAEDKA
-109 KKAEEAKRKEAEKKL
+109 KEEEAKRKEAEKKL

-132 KEQEERRQR
+132 EENRKKYGNIT
-141 ERLSLSNLK
+141 LSNVR
-150 YDGTYLTGYTSSKAD
+150 YDGK
-165 IYIKLANSRYGYGY
+165 YIKGETSAYAKIYVQDN
-179 GSYYSYERIGRADDR
+179 YYNEFRNRKYIGEADR
-194 GDFKISVNLKEGE
+194 NGDFSIKHDIKEGKSV
-207 TYLVKAVDGRYESAE
+207 TIYAE
-222 REIKNDNYKNIKG
+222 NKDYSSRSVEVKNDNYKNIKG

-259 DFITVYLNGEKL
+259 DFITVYLEGEKL

-285 LNKSIDSSDLNNLR
+285 LNKSIETRDLDNLR
-299 FYTDAKTVENKKFKI
+299 FYTDAKTVENKKFKV

-334 TVYDANGKKI
+334 TVYDANGNKI
-344 SNTYVNNAGVFTAY
+344 STTYVNNAGVFTAY
-358 LNRALIAGE
+358 LNRALINGE

-490 KNEKAG
+490 KNEKA
-496 SSDFKDVKDHWAKD
+496 STSDFKDVKDHWAKD

>member
-23 ASAFAAD
+23 VSAFAEGTAPNPSAEKSNTPTATD
-30 TGTSSTQNKPMASGQ
+30 TT
-45 QTGPKTPGAA
+45 TPGA
-55 KPGTGVPANPSDQS
+55 GEHTTNPDK
-69 NPQTGGQ
+69 G
-76 SSGDAGNQSGQS
+76 

-94 AREEAEK
+94 AKEEAER
-101 KAKEAEEA
+101 KAKEAEDKAKEA
-109 KKAEEAKRKEAEKKL
+109 EAKRKEAEKKL

-132 KEQEERRQR
+132 EENRKKYGNIT
-141 ERLSLSNLK
+141 LSNVRYDGKYIKGETSAYAKIYVQDNYYNEFRNRKYIGEADRNGDFSIK
-150 YDGTYLTGYTSSKAD
+150 YD
-165 IYIKLANSRYGYGY
+165 I
-179 GSYYSYERIGRADDR
+179 
-194 GDFKISVNLKEGE
+194 KEGKSV
-207 TYLVKAVDGRYESAE
+207 TIYAE
-222 REIKNDNYKNIKG
+222 NKDYSSRSVEVKNDNYKDIKG

-259 DFITVYLNGEKL
+259 DFITVYLEGEKL

-285 LNKSIDSSDLNNLR
+285 LNKSIETRDLDNLR
-299 FYTDAKTVENKKFKI
+299 FYTDAKTVENKKFKV

-322 IVKGTANTDDEI
+322 FVKGTANTDDEI

-344 SNTYVNNAGVFTAY
+344 SNTYVNNAGVFTAF
-358 LNRALIAGE
+358 LDRALINGE

-490 KNEKAG
+490 KNEKA
-496 SSDFKDVKDHWAKD
+496 STSDFKDVKDHWAKD

-524 PDGSFKPN
+524 PDGIFKPN

>member
-1 MKPYSKK
+1 
-8 YLTLALAGV
+8 
-17 LAASIP
+17 
-23 ASAFAAD
+23 
-30 TGTSSTQNKPMASGQ
+30 
-45 QTGPKTPGAA
+45 
-55 KPGTGVPANPSDQS
+55 
-69 NPQTGGQ
+69 
-76 SSGDAGNQSGQS
+76 
-88 KTQDQI
+88 
-94 AREEAEK
+94 
-101 KAKEAEEA
+101 
-109 KKAEEAKRKEAEKKL
+109 
-124 KELEEKEK
+124 
-132 KEQEERRQR
+132 
-141 ERLSLSNLK
+141 
-150 YDGTYLTGYTSSKAD
+150 
-165 IYIKLANSRYGYGY
+165 
-179 GSYYSYERIGRADDR
+179 
-194 GDFKISVNLKEGE
+194 
-207 TYLVKAVDGRYESAE
+207 
-222 REIKNDNYKNIKG
+222 
-235 TRIDASELS
+235 
-244 IFGRVLTGKVKGHAF
+244 
-259 DFITVYLNGEKL
+259 
-271 GTVRADKDGKFTLT
+271 
-285 LNKSIDSSDLNNLR
+285 
-299 FYTDAKTVENKKFKI
+299 
-314 TEALEGQK
+314 
-322 IVKGTANTDDEI
+322 
-334 TVYDANGKKI
+334 
-344 SNTYVNNAGVFTAY
+344 
-358 LNRALIAGE
+358 
-367 TIKIEARDKDKNI
+367 
-380 TKIEYKVTKNAVEEV
+380 
-395 KAIAYI
+395 
-401 KGYPDGTFKPQANVT
+401 
-416 RAEAAQMFATLLN
+416 MFATLLN

-490 KNEKAG
+490 KNEKTS

>member
-23 ASAFAAD
+23 ASAFAAGEGNTTASTTQPAASD
-30 TGTSSTQNKPMASGQ
+30 TNPGNK
-45 QTGPKTPGAA
+45 TGNGATD
-55 KPGTGVPANPSDQS
+55 KGSESDA
-69 NPQTGGQ
+69 
-76 SSGDAGNQSGQS
+76 D
-88 KTQDQI
+88 KVK
-94 AREEAEK
+94 EAEK
-101 KAKEAEEA
+101 KAKEAEDKA
-109 KKAEEAKRKEAEKKL
+109 KEEEAKRKETEKKL

-132 KEQEERRQR
+132 EENRRKYGNITLR
-141 ERLSLSNLK
+141 NVR
-150 YDGTYLTGYTSSKAD
+150 YDGTYIKGTTSAGARIYLQEDGYKDLRRTSTYLGKAESDGTFEVKYDIKEGKSVTIYAENEGYTST
-165 IYIKLANSRYGYGY
+165 
-179 GSYYSYERIGRADDR
+179 
-194 GDFKISVNLKEGE
+194 SVE
-207 TYLVKAVDGRYESAE
+207 V
-222 REIKNDNYKNIKG
+222 KNDNYKNIKG
-235 TRIDASELS
+235 NRIDATDLS
-244 IFGRVLTGKVKGHAF
+244 LLGRVLTGKVKGHAF
-259 DFITVYLNGEKL
+259 DFITVYLDGEKL
-271 GTVRADKDGKFTLT
+271 GTVRADKDGKFTIT
-285 LNKSIDSSDLNNLR
+285 LDKNIETRDLDNLK
-299 FYTDAKTVENKKFKI
+299 FYTDAKTVENKKFKV

-334 TVYDANGKKI
+334 TVYDASGNKI
-344 SNTYVNNAGVFTAY
+344 STTYVNNAGVFTAY

-367 TIKIEARDKDKNI
+367 TIKLEARDKDKNL

-429 GGTNFGT
+429 GGANFGT

-490 KNEKAG
+490 KNEKA
-496 SSDFKDVKDHWAKD
+496 STSDFKDVKDHWAKD

>member
-23 ASAFAAD
+23 VSAFA
-30 TGTSSTQNKPMASGQ
+30 TEGN
-45 QTGPKTPGAA
+45 TPGTTAPGTTAEQPKNQTKPEA
-55 KPGTGVPANPSDQS
+55 KPGTGDQPA
-69 NPQTGGQ
+69 
-76 SSGDAGNQSGQS
+76 S
-88 KTQDQI
+88 KKTPEEI
-94 AREEAEK
+94 AEEARKAQEAAEN
-101 KAKEAEEA
+101 KAKEEKEA
-109 KKAEEAKRKEAEKKL
+109 REKAEKKL

-132 KEQEERRQR
+132 EENRKKYGNIT
-141 ERLSLSNLK
+141 LSNVRYDGKYIKGETSAYAKIYVQDNYYNEFRNRKYIGEADRNGDFSIK
-150 YDGTYLTGYTSSKAD
+150 YD
-165 IYIKLANSRYGYGY
+165 I
-179 GSYYSYERIGRADDR
+179 
-194 GDFKISVNLKEGE
+194 KEGKSV
-207 TYLVKAVDGRYESAE
+207 TIYAE
-222 REIKNDNYKNIKG
+222 NKDYSSRSVEVKNDNYKDIKG

-244 IFGRVLTGKVKGHAF
+244 IFGRVLTGRVKGHAF
-259 DFITVYLNGEKL
+259 DFITVYLDGEKL

-285 LNKSIDSSDLNNLR
+285 LNKSIETRELDNLR
-299 FYTDAKTVENKKFKI
+299 FYTDAKTVENKKFKV

-344 SNTYVNNAGVFTAY
+344 SNTYVNNAGVFTAF
-358 LNRALIAGE
+358 LDRALINGE

-490 KNEKAG
+490 KNEKA
-496 SSDFKDVKDHWAKD
+496 STSDFKDVKDHWAKD

>member
-23 ASAFAAD
+23 VSAYAEGTAPNPSAEKSNTPTATD
-30 TGTSSTQNKPMASGQ
+30 TT
-45 QTGPKTPGAA
+45 TPGA
-55 KPGTGVPANPSDQS
+55 GEHTTNPDK
-69 NPQTGGQ
+69 G
-76 SSGDAGNQSGQS
+76 

-94 AREEAEK
+94 AKEEAER
-101 KAKEAEEA
+101 KAKEAEDKA
-109 KKAEEAKRKEAEKKL
+109 KEEEAKRKEAEKKL

-132 KEQEERRQR
+132 EENRKKYGNIT
-141 ERLSLSNLK
+141 LSNVRYDGKYIKGETSAYAKIYVQDNYYNEFRNRKYIGEADRNGDFSIK
-150 YDGTYLTGYTSSKAD
+150 YD
-165 IYIKLANSRYGYGY
+165 I
-179 GSYYSYERIGRADDR
+179 
-194 GDFKISVNLKEGE
+194 KEGKSV
-207 TYLVKAVDGRYESAE
+207 TIYAE
-222 REIKNDNYKNIKG
+222 NKDYSSRSVEVKNDNYKDIKG

-259 DFITVYLNGEKL
+259 DFITVYLEGEKL

-285 LNKSIDSSDLNNLR
+285 LNKSIETRDFDNLR
-299 FYTDAKTVENKKFKI
+299 FYTDAKTVENKKFKV

-322 IVKGTANTDDEI
+322 LVKGTANTDDEI
-334 TVYDANGKKI
+334 TVYDANGNKI
-344 SNTYVNNAGVFTAY
+344 STTYVNNAGVFTAY
-358 LNRALIAGE
+358 LNRALINGE

-490 KNEKAG
+490 KNEKA
-496 SSDFKDVKDHWAKD
+496 STSDFKDVKDHWAKD